1 MIQDLKNNIDK
12 TTVVSVVVG
21 TMAASLL
28 LFGLM
33 KTGIKPIKTVAKAAG
48 AK

>member
-1 MIQDLKNNIDK
+1 MINDIKNNIDK
-12 TTVVSVVVG
+12 TVVISVIAG
-21 TMAASLL
+21 TLATSLL

-33 KTGIKPIKTVAKAAG
+33 KTGVKPIKTVAKAAG